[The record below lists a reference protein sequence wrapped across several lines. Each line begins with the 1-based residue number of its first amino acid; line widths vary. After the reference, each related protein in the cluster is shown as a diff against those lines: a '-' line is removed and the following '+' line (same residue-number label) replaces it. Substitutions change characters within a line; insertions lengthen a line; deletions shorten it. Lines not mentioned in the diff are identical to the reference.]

1 MDLPLKSFGE
11 NIGGTE
17 HLSQGS
23 QHCSKLT
30 RLVAY
35 KTTSIEVIQFRNV
48 NYILQTRMTKSD
60 SILRKVQCQPLRPD
74 PIEKAEYKF
83 DISLSEYNVPSH

>member
-1 MDLPLKSFGE
+1 
-11 NIGGTE
+11 
-17 HLSQGS
+17 
-23 QHCSKLT
+23 
-30 RLVAY
+30 
-35 KTTSIEVIQFRNV
+35 
-48 NYILQTRMTKSD
+48 MTNSD